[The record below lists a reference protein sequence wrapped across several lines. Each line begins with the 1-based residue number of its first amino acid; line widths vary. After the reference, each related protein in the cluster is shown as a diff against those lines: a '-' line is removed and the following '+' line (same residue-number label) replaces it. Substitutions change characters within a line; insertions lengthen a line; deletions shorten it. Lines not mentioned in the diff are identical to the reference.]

1 MSSSVLLETKEQD
14 SSSVDNIDTKPST
27 RYPITLKVA
36 RDRVLKQLR
45 RRNKMIIMEDVEKY
59 VEEPDFVELGAIWL
73 TSSYTDEDIK
83 ECLGEEKQNDY
94 NEKKREE

>member
-1 MSSSVLLETKEQD
+1 
-14 SSSVDNIDTKPST
+14 
-27 RYPITLKVA
+27 
-36 RDRVLKQLR
+36 
-45 RRNKMIIMEDVEKY
+45 MEDVEKY
-59 VEEPDFVELGAIWL
+59 VEELDFVELGAAWL